1 MIKANVKVINQL
13 LTKLVGRLKDQCSK
27 IVYICSK
34 LLRATENKKKYDV
47 KKKKLKYSNQK
58 SVIM

>member
-1 MIKANVKVINQL
+1 MIKANIKVANQL

-27 IVYICSK
+27 IIYICSK
-34 LLRATENKKKYDV
+34 LLRHTENKKIYDV

-58 SVIM
+58 SMIM

>member
-1 MIKANVKVINQL
+1 MIKANIKVINQL

-34 LLRATENKKKYDV
+34 LLRDTENKKK
-47 KKKKLKYSNQK
+47 
-58 SVIM
+58 I

>member
-1 MIKANVKVINQL
+1 MIKANIKVINQL

-34 LLRATENKKKYDV
+34 LLRDTENKKKFMMS
-47 KKKKLKYSNQK
+47 KRRN
-58 SVIM
+58 

>member
-1 MIKANVKVINQL
+1 MIKANIKVANQL

-27 IVYICSK
+27 IIYIYSK
-34 LLRATENKKKYDV
+34 LLRHTENKKIYDV

-58 SVIM
+58 SMIM